1 MAVLNEPQDL
11 RHHLFP

>member
-1 MAVLNEPQDL
+1 MAVLNELQDL